1 VPTAETLTANDNC
14 GDATVTFEEEIT
26 NSTCDNSYTL
36 TRTWTAA
43 DACGNETVHSQSITV
58 QDTTAPTFNEA
69 LPTDVTVE
77 CDAVPTAETLTA
89 NDNCGDA
96 TVTFEEEITNSTCD
110 NSYTLTRTWTAADA
124 CGNETVHSQSITVQ
138 DTTAPTFN
146 EALPT
151 DVTVE
156 CDAVPT
162 AETLTANDNCGDA
175 TVTFEEEIT
184 NGACVG
190 DYIIERTWIASDA
203 CGNETLHIQII
214 TVQDTTAP
222 TLLTPLDDNI
232 TAYCDDVPGVPELVF
247 EDSCSNNISVSFNED
262 SNQSNGFEDYSIVR
276 TWTVTDDCG
285 NVATF
290 TQNINV
296 EINNTITA
304 FDANRCVLDSEFDL
318 FELLSGDY
326 STDGTWTVVSGDAII
341 DGSVFDPSSVDVGIY
356 TFMYSI
362 TESACPAE
370 VEVNVTIDDDC
381 VVLPCGAEDVVISK
395 TVTAN
400 GDSFNE
406 FFTISGVED
415 CGFVVE
421 LQIFNR
427 WGAEIYKN
435 NNYQN
440 DWNGDAHGSSV
451 GNSGKVP
458 TGTYYY
464 IINLKNSGLKP
475 FAGPIYVATD
485 K

>member
-1 VPTAETLTANDNC
+1 VPTAETLTADDNC
-14 GDATVTFEEEIT
+14 GTATVTFEET
-26 NSTCDNSYTL
+26 TTAGTCDNDYTL
-36 TRTWTAA
+36 TRTWTAT
-43 DACGNETVHSQSITV
+43 DVCGNETVHTQVITV
-58 QDTTAPTFNEA
+58 QDTVAPTFNEA
-69 LPTDVTVE
+69 LPTDTTVE

-89 NDNCGDA
+89 DDNCGTA
-96 TVTFEEEITNSTCD
+96 TVTFEEEI
-110 NSYTLTRTWTAADA
+110 
-124 CGNETVHSQSITVQ
+124 I
-138 DTTAPTFN
+138 
-146 EALPT
+146 
-151 DVTVE
+151 
-156 CDAVPT
+156 
-162 AETLTANDNCGDA
+162 
-175 TVTFEEEIT
+175 
-184 NGACVG
+184 NGACMG
-190 DYIIERTWIASDA
+190 DYIIERTWTAIDA
-203 CGNETLHIQII
+203 CGNDTIHIQII

-222 TLLTPLDDNI
+222 TMVTPMDENI
-232 TAYCDDVPGVPELVF
+232 TASCDDIPEVPNLVF
-247 EDSCSNNISVSFNED
+247 EDACSNNISVSFNED
-262 SNQSNGFEDYSIVR
+262 STQTNDFEDYSIIR

-285 NVATF
+285 NVAEF
-290 TQNINV
+290 TQNITV
-296 EINNTITA
+296 EISNVIDA

-318 FELLSGDY
+318 FDLLSGDF
-326 STDGTWTVVSGDAII
+326 SMDGTWSVVSGNATI
-341 DGSVFDPSSVDVGIY
+341 DGSLFDPSSVDVGMY

-362 TESACPAE
+362 TEGPCPTE

-381 VVLPCGAEDVVISK
+381 VVLACGEDDVVISK

-400 GDSFNE
+400 GDSYNE

-415 CGFVVE
+415 CGFVIE

-451 GNSGKVP
+451 GSSGKVP